1 MSNFTDSAILQQLTR
16 IANALERQW
25 PPAPDSAS
33 LVTAEA
39 YVWHS
44 DVRQLVAVTAVNR
57 LALDLLR
64 GVDEQR
70 DLLMTNTTAFA
81 SRLPA
86 NNALLWGARGTGK
99 SSLVKSVHG
108 AILASVW
115 IAALSKSTAKILPIY
130 RY

>member
-1 MSNFTDSAILQQLTR
+1 MSGIQT
-16 IANALERQW
+16 
-25 PPAPDSAS
+25 SAS
-33 LVTAEA
+33 
-39 YVWHS
+39 
-44 DVRQLVAVTAVNR
+44 LVAVTAVNR

-108 AILASVW
+108 RYLKKRSG
-115 IAALSKSTAKILPIY
+115 LRPCRNSPRRYCRFTAVDELFGDD
-130 RY
+130 